1 MREAQ
6 GREGVRKSDDKKT
19 KGKALRRTRNK
30 TEKKKKRTI
39 KRGSGAKGRRKS
51 QRLYNRNRKQKSQ
64 RRLKKKS
71 YQKKRPNKGG
81 SRKNKTNKRKQT
93 IRNKKEKTTKFKFR
107 ENGQINRQ
115 NSPDDLDRTCMAK
128 TESRLY
134 RKAVNELR
142 KAKRIERWFKKA
154 NTKVEKAMTLFN
166 DGAIFFANCKIA
178 EAAEIHE
185 FLR

>member
-64 RRLKKKS
+64 RRLKTRRKIRPSRTMRAEDAAIRLS
-71 YQKKRPNKGG
+71 YRYDERAKQVEF
-81 SRKNKTNKRKQT
+81 SRK
-93 IRNKKEKTTKFKFR
+93 
-107 ENGQINRQ
+107 
-115 NSPDDLDRTCMAK
+115 
-128 TESRLY
+128 
-134 RKAVNELR
+134 
-142 KAKRIERWFKKA
+142 
-154 NTKVEKAMTLFN
+154 LFLHLCT
-166 DGAIFFANCKIA
+166 A
-178 EAAEIHE
+178 
-185 FLR
+185 